1 MDFEVKTK
9 YFEKYTNVLRS
20 GLGVA
25 KNKIPLGQ
33 DVTFEFDYISGTI
46 DKIIIFNMTI
56 ETSRFPKTSRKYII
70 CFQNIVS
77 FYCR

>member
-9 YFEKYTNVLRS
+9 YFEKYTNILRS

-33 DVTFEFDYISGTI
+33 NVTFEFDYISGTI
-46 DKIIIFNMTI
+46 DNIIVFNTTI
-56 ETSRFPKTSRKYII
+56 ETSK
-70 CFQNIVS
+70 
-77 FYCR
+77 

>member
-25 KNKIPLGQ
+25 QNKIPLGQ
-33 DVTFEFDYISGTI
+33 NVTFEFDYISGTI

-56 ETSRFPKTSRKYII
+56 ETSMFPKNSRNFYWCII
-70 CFQNIVS
+70 CF
-77 FYCR
+77 

>member
-9 YFEKYTNVLRS
+9 YFEKYTNILRS

-33 DVTFEFDYISGTI
+33 NLTFEFDYISGTI
-46 DKIIIFNMTI
+46 DNIIVFNTSI
-56 ETSRFPKTSRKYII
+56 ETSK
-70 CFQNIVS
+70 
-77 FYCR
+77 